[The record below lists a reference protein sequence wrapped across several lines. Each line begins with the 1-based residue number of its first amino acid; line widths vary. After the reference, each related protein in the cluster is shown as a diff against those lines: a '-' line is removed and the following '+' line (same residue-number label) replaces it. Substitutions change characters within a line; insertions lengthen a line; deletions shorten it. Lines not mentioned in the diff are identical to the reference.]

1 MEILVQIYQDRTHLS
16 LQLLDLE
23 AMTTLTIEN
32 IKIESILEMIIEE
45 IDMIHT
51 CIIVKKKK
59 RNLQKWQA
67 HGSHLYILLQLQNL
81 ITIYHLHDK
90 QLQHQFS
97 LLQKLIQ
104 KHRSLRLHQDKQ
116 PLDQSFL
123 PLRWQAKTLRLRL
136 WIYFQRNQLNQQLQR
151 LSNRVLQQLNQ
162 LICLQICRLDRQ
174 ISRWPLLLQLYKHH
188 RHHNRYLCKPRYS
201 N

>member
-59 RNLQKWQA
+59 RNQ
-67 HGSHLYILLQLQNL
+67 
-81 ITIYHLHDK
+81 
-90 QLQHQFS
+90 
-97 LLQKLIQ
+97 
-104 KHRSLRLHQDKQ
+104 
-116 PLDQSFL
+116 
-123 PLRWQAKTLRLRL
+123 
-136 WIYFQRNQLNQQLQR
+136 
-151 LSNRVLQQLNQ
+151 
-162 LICLQICRLDRQ
+162 
-174 ISRWPLLLQLYKHH
+174 
-188 RHHNRYLCKPRYS
+188 
-201 N
+201 